1 MKINPNI
8 SAGAIQRYNN
18 VIRQAKTAEPAAAPS
33 GQSQDRVELSAEGLQ
48 FAEMVKAAKNASDFS
63 TEKVDAIRQS
73 IQDGTYSMSSA
84 AVSQKIIEG
93 NQYER

>member
-8 SAGAIQRYNN
+8 SAGAIQRYNH
-18 VIRQAKTAEPAAAPS
+18 VIRQTKAGEAASAGS
-33 GQSQDRVELSAEGLQ
+33 GQTQDRVELSAEGLQ
-48 FAEMVKAAKNASDFS
+48 FAEMVKAARNASDFS

-73 IQDGTYSMSSA
+73 IQDGTYQMSSP
-84 AVSQKIIEG
+84 AVSRKIIEE